1 MCLVPKLNYNSA
13 LTYYYRM
20 GMWGLVLG
28 TREPIIALDI
38 NLRHCN
44 TVTAALSAPGPG
56 SGHHQHRGDLVSGIL
71 FSLNR

>member
-1 MCLVPKLNYNSA
+1 MCLVPQLNYNSA

-38 NLRHCN
+38 NLRHCCIVSPRSWVR
-44 TVTAALSAPGPG
+44 TSSAPW
-56 SGHHQHRGDLVSGIL
+56 
-71 FSLNR
+71 

>member
-1 MCLVPKLNYNSA
+1 MCLVPQLNYNSA

-38 NLRHCN
+38 NLRHCYMLLLHCQPPVLGQDIIS
-44 TVTAALSAPGPG
+44 TMVTS
-56 SGHHQHRGDLVSGIL
+56 SLVFCS
-71 FSLNR
+71 R